1 MSSTRSFWVTGAT
14 NGLGRALVERLL
26 DQGQRVAASSR
37 DSEQNQ
43 TLDEQVLCLPG
54 QLQEVSQADTAGQQ
68 LQARWG
74 ALDTLIINAGTCD
87 YLADDVADSDLFDMI
102 VVSNLRA
109 TEHSLAAAL
118 PLLAQGDRPQVMVI
132 LSRYSASQ
140 LFEPNQPPS
149 GLNSLPRWLRD
160 QRTTL
165 QALGVDLTVV
175 APQSLRTPV
184 TLAQA
189 IPEDWTAQTAAS
201 ELLARLE
208 QRQPELVLEALSL
221 NSLWP
226 LRS

>member
-1 MSSTRSFWVTGAT
+1 MSTTRSFWVTGAT
-14 NGLGRALVERLL
+14 NGLGLALVERLL
-26 DQGQRVAASSR
+26 DLGQRVAASSR
-37 DSEQNQ
+37 DSEQLQ
-43 TLDEQVLCLPG
+43 ALSEQVLCLPG
-54 QLQEVSQADTAGQQ
+54 QLQEVGQADTASQQ

-74 ALDTLIINAGTCD
+74 ALDTLIINAGSCD
-87 YLADDVADSDLFDMI
+87 YLADDVAGTDLFEMI

-109 TEHSLAAAL
+109 AEHCLAAAL
-118 PLLAQGDRPQVMVI
+118 PLLARGDKPQVMVI

-160 QRTTL
+160 QRATL
-165 QALGVDLTVV
+165 RSLGIDLTVV
-175 APQSLRTPV
+175 APQSLKTPV

-189 IPEDWTAQTAAS
+189 IPEPWTPQTAAD

-226 LRS
+226 LPG